1 MTYNEIGKNWGA
13 IGERI
18 GRIYKNLYNLHRAA
32 LQVDEG
38 SDEGS
43 TKDRFYA
50 KVFCSLVYCIQ
61 FLNNFCILEGQI
73 FWCWESFARAF
84 LLGRLMLFWR
94 DKRN

>member
-13 IGERI
+13 IEERI

-43 TKDRFYA
+43 TKDRLHEGC
-50 KVFCSLVYCIQ
+50 KG
-61 FLNNFCILEGQI
+61 FLQSCILYTI
-73 FWCWESFARAF
+73 F
-84 LLGRLMLFWR
+84 
-94 DKRN
+94 K